1 MHSLP
6 CDKFDA
12 DVDEMARQEKH
23 TNLQCKCKDEKADK
37 RDLISLDAFA
47 EAERKR

>member
-6 CDKFDA
+6 YDKFDA
-12 DVDEMARQEKH
+12 DAMTRQEKH

-37 RDLISLDAFA
+37 RDLIPLNVDAFA